1 MLIFIK
7 FWSTDSVQ
15 KWKKAILAKYLK
27 PKQYHEIWAELTT
40 QKILK
45 GWYENQR
52 TQSSMGSVE
61 NKPGWSNLIMIQ
73 SYKLKI
79 VIVNIQF
86 SICWIFWLEN
96 SLERKEANETSL
108 ARLWKPWICKMLEE
122 QMWALSMPTG
132 GMKRQ
137 LDKGKVAT
145 IMCLEWWERCCN
157 NDQQLWEFR

>member
-1 MLIFIK
+1 MYSGNSDLIC
-7 FWSTDSVQ
+7 SVLCVCNRR
-15 KWKKAILAKYLK
+15 WFLS
-27 PKQYHEIWAELTT
+27 WVTT
-40 QKILK
+40 EKILK
-45 GWYENQR
+45 GWYEKQR

-86 SICWIFWLEN
+86 SICWIFLLEN

-122 QMWALSMPTG
+122 EQMWALSMPTE

-137 LDKGKVAT
+137 LDKEKVPSLCVWSDGTAAAT
-145 IMCLEWWERCCN
+145 TTNM
-157 NDQQLWEFR
+157 LWDLRNAR

>member
-7 FWSTDSVQ
+7 FWSTDCVQ
-15 KWKKAILAKYLK
+15 KWKKVILAKYLI
-27 PKQYHEIWAELTT
+27 PKQYHEIWTELTPE
-40 QKILK
+40 KILK

-52 TQSSMGSVE
+52 TQSSKGSVE

-73 SYKLKI
+73 SYKIKI
-79 VIVNIQF
+79 VIINIQF

-108 ARLWKPWICKMLEE
+108 ARLSKSWICKMLEE
-122 QMWALSMPTG
+122 EQMWALNMPTG

-137 LDKGKVAT
+137 LDKGKVPSLCVWSDGDAAAT
-145 IMCLEWWERCCN
+145 RTNTL
-157 NDQQLWEFR
+157 